1 MEKFLAILIFSLL
14 VVGCT
19 VNDYTASD
27 GTTYTM
33 VEVKGEAEFTRCT
46 LDEFWYDTVE
56 FNKPPVAAI
65 ADCYARKQTYQLCNH
80 WDYAYQNFYY
90 NEEFVML
97 LRNSISQ
104 ALIRKS
110 ENPLKCRNTSNDELI
125 RAKIEIELANQRAN
139 NAKARAAAE
148 KRRAKKKER
157 CLRAAEQGR
166 TKAYYC

>member
-1 MEKFLAILIFSLL
+1 M
-14 VVGCT
+14 VGCT

-56 FNKPPVAAI
+56 FNKPPVTAI

-139 NAKARAAAE
+139 NANARAAAE

-166 TKAYYC
+166 TKAFYC

>member
-1 MEKFLAILIFSLL
+1 MKNLLAILMLGLL

-27 GTTYTM
+27 GTTYSM

-56 FNKPPVAAI
+56 FNKPPVTAI
-65 ADCYARKQTYQLCNH
+65 ADCYSRKQTFQLCNH

-104 ALIRKS
+104 ALIRKN
-110 ENPLKCRNTSNDELI
+110 ENPLKCRNSNNDALI
-125 RAKIEIELANQRAN
+125 KAKIDVELANQRAN
-139 NAKARAAAE
+139 NAKARAAE
-148 KRRAKKKER
+148 QERRAKKKER

-166 TKAYYC
+166 VKAWSC